1 MLSLLSLWHVFVS
14 SQQAFL
20 SHRIHHI
27 CTTPMRP
34 LQLSTKQRVFI
45 RIPSIVLLLNSFWGL
60 FVAMC
65 RDTTTPS
72 AQTWL
77 PYLRW
82 FVPVRLLQQGTD
94 YETLLWSTFLSACVS
109 YCVALT
115 ARCLQHTSQRED
127 PFSFNLI
134 GFGIMLCMHSSV
146 PEMKPNAHIY
156 LILLM
161 SVVELLGIN
170 LLRCWSRSPISR
182 LAFTS
187 AQSLV
192 LLLHYLYT
200 SFWPKEYPPFYNA
213 FRFFE
218 ASTIFIVVSTLGLV
232 MLTQYFST
240 GHAWPLHPGLPP
252 TSLPRP
258 TDDFYLALLRV
269 GSECMQMTRLQG
281 LGRELPAPPRP
292 LHTYVELSSDGRAF
306 LEHGLENLEHM
317 ASSGWNGYANEV
329 RDIRVK
335 APERIDSVAGMHGSD
350 KMHAMGQL
358 AWNIY
363 QLLAHALSIL
373 CGYVS
378 PYLPPIPQGFRRIPR
393 YVRLFWHGRNG
404 EARREARLAR
414 ASEERRE
421 QEARREQAQA
431 MFEAFQR
438 RQLIRATYT
447 QHPHAPPAW
456 SSADDLDPIELISLA
471 SDLQEKPFQ
480 DVLLKHMVRPD
491 HTPPLTRSAYR
502 QMSQAAQRGL
512 APDHTEWNPTRT
524 PHAPSSQ
531 WVLQAPTAS
540 DQRTR
545 AELLRIL
552 QAQRSNKLAGI
563 TGSELDRERSRL
575 CVVCCCEERTII
587 NWPCRCLALCDEC
600 REALSSTGKK
610 SETTDPQ
617 EDASSLPLCPTCRTP
632 VLAFSRL
639 YLP

>member
-1 MLSLLSLWHVFVS
+1 MPSLLFLWYVLVS
-14 SQQAFL
+14 SRQAFL

-34 LQLSTKQRVFI
+34 LQLSAKQRVLI
-45 RIPSIVLLLNSFWGL
+45 RMPSIVLLLNSFWGL

-82 FVPVRLLQQGTD
+82 LVPTRLLQQRTD
-94 YETLLWSTFLSACVS
+94 YEALLWSTFLSACVS

-161 SVVELLGIN
+161 SIVELLGIN
-170 LLRCWSRSPISR
+170 LLRCWSRSPVSR
-182 LAFTS
+182 LTFTS
-187 AQSLV
+187 VQSMV

-200 SFWPKEYPPFYNA
+200 SFSSKEYPPFYNA

-218 ASTIFIVVSTLGLV
+218 TSTIFIVVSTLGLI
-232 MLTQYFST
+232 MLTQYLT
-240 GHAWPLHPGLPP
+240 MGHVRPLHLGLPS
-252 TSLPRP
+252 TAIPRS
-258 TDDFYLALLRV
+258 TDDFYLALLRL

-281 LGRELPAPPRP
+281 LGRELPAPPMP
-292 LHTYVELSSDGRAF
+292 LHTYVELSPDGHAS

-317 ASSGWNGYANEV
+317 ATSGWNGYANEV

-335 APERIDSVAGMHGSD
+335 APEPIDSIAGMHGSD
-350 KMHAMGQL
+350 KMHAAWQL
-358 AWNIY
+358 AWDMY
-363 QLLAHALSIL
+363 QLLAHVLSTL
-373 CGYVS
+373 YGYVS

-421 QEARREQAQA
+421 QEARLKQAQA
-431 MFEAFQR
+431 MYEAFQR
-438 RQLIRATYT
+438 RQLIRATYAR
-447 QHPHAPPAW
+447 HPHAPQAW
-456 SSADDLDPIELISLA
+456 SSTDDLDPIELISLA
-471 SDLQEKPFQ
+471 SDLQETPFQ
-480 DVLLKHMVRPD
+480 DVLLKHMIRPD

-502 QMSQAAQRGL
+502 QIMQAVPRGPASDL
-512 APDHTEWNPTRT
+512 TGWDRAVAPQAHTSP
-524 PHAPSSQ
+524 
-531 WVLQAPTAS
+531 VVQAPMAS
-540 DQRTR
+540 DQHTR

-552 QAQRSNKLAGI
+552 QAQRSNRLTGLA
-563 TGSELDRERSRL
+563 GSELDRERTRL
-575 CVVCCCEERTII
+575 CVVCCCEQRTII
-587 NWPCRCLALCDEC
+587 NWPCRCIALCDEC
-600 REALSSTGKK
+600 REALSTAGRK
-610 SETTDPQ
+610 SDSMDPQ
-617 EDASSLPLCPTCRTP
+617 EDASFLPLCPTCRTP
-632 VLAFSRL
+632 VAAFSRL